1 MVFRFAI
8 PLLLGLLV
16 LIPVIL
22 YLYFVKRKGRQT
34 PIRFSDTR
42 LLEGVKPTARIHQRH
57 VVILLR
63 VLALAL
69 IIVAAARPQ
78 SGTVVHEVTAEGI
91 DIMLVLD
98 TSTSMKAEDFKPH
111 NRLAVAKDVIKD
123 FVAGRSNDRIGLVVF
138 AKQAF
143 TQCPLTLDYGVLA
156 NFLDAVDFG
165 LLEDGTAI
173 GLAIATGVNRLR
185 ESDAESKIM
194 ILLTDGINNAGFPDP
209 IPAAEIAKTLDVK
222 IYAVGVGKPG
232 KAPYPV
238 EDPIFG
244 KRYRYLPEQID
255 EGMLKQIAEM
265 TGGLYFRAKTP
276 EMLAEIYDQI
286 SALEKTEIQS
296 QQYTRYHELF
306 SFFALGG
313 LGIFLLELVLTHTRF
328 RRIP

>member
-1 MVFRFAI
+1 MIFRFVT
-8 PLLLGLLV
+8 PVLLGLLII
-16 LIPVIL
+16 IPVVL
-22 YLYFVKRKGRQT
+22 YMYFIRRKGRQT
-34 PIRFSDTR
+34 PIRFSDIR
-42 LLEGVKPTARIHQRH
+42 LLANVKPTARVRQRH
-57 VVILLR
+57 VTVLLR
-63 VLALAL
+63 SLALAL

-78 SGTVVHEVTAEGI
+78 SGTVIHEISAEGI

-98 TSTSMKAEDFKPH
+98 TSTSMKAEDFKPQ
-111 NRLAVAKDVIKD
+111 NRLVVAKDVIKN
-123 FVAGRSNDRIGLVVF
+123 FIAGRSNDRIGLVVF

-143 TQCPLTLDYGVLA
+143 TQCPLTLDYGVLT
-156 NFLDAVDFG
+156 NFLEGVNFG

-185 ESDAESKIM
+185 ESDAKSKVM

-209 IPAAEIAKTLDVK
+209 IPAAEIAKAMDVK

-238 EDPIFG
+238 DDPIFG

-276 EMLAEIYDQI
+276 EMLAQIYDQI
-286 SALEKTEIQS
+286 SVLEKTEIQS
-296 QQYTRYHELF
+296 QQYTQYRELF

-313 LGIFLLELVLTHTRF
+313 LGIFLVELLLTHTRF